1 MNLNYVHVGDWC
13 SAEPVWRWTTTGG
26 SNPTAAEVLPETV
39 DWRVERERARQARRR
54 GRLLALEVA
63 EALKAGG
70 V

>member
-39 DWRVERERARQARRR
+39 DWRGSGSAPGKPGDVADCWPSKSPRR
-54 GRLLALEVA
+54 
-63 EALKAGG
+63 
-70 V
+70 